1 MCGEGLADSHH
12 DGERRSNMMIRT
24 LWLDGFLSF
33 APGSEPFELKP
44 LNVLIGPN
52 GSGKSN
58 VIEAL
63 GLLAA
68 TPHDLAGAVRRG
80 GGIRNWIWKGKP
92 EASEA
97 VIQVQVPSADG
108 PADGELRYRLGLGS
122 SGDRLEVVSEEITAA
137 GPVGNGDTPFYY
149 LSDRGDATLWPLR
162 DGKRVEDYRVGGEDY
177 GTDQSILSQRR
188 DPHHYP
194 EITWLGRM
202 YSGIRAYTDWTF
214 GSGAPAR
221 IAQSTALPTDILL
234 PDASNLALVLNE
246 IEHAGDHSINNLL
259 KRFFPLFERLSIRIF
274 GGTTNIYLFE
284 TGAKAPIPA
293 IRLSDGTLCFLALL
307 AALYSPSPPSLLCI
321 DEPELGLHPDAV
333 TLLADVLVEASAR
346 MQLIVTTHSASL
358 VSALTAHGD
367 SIVTCERLGGST
379 VLNRVDPEEVANW
392 LADYTLGDLWQMG
405 VLGGNP

>member
-1 MCGEGLADSHH
+1 
-12 DGERRSNMMIRT
+12 MIRS
-24 LWLDGFLSF
+24 LRLDGFLSF
-33 APGSEPFELKP
+33 APGSEPFELRP

-68 TPHDLAGAVRRG
+68 TPNDLAGAVRRG
-80 GGIRNWIWKGKP
+80 GGIRNWVWKGKP
-92 EASEA
+92 AASEA
-97 VIQVQVPSADG
+97 VIEVLVPSADG
-108 PADGELRYRLGLGS
+108 PVDGDLRHRLSLGS
-122 SGDRLEVVSEEITAA
+122 SGDRLEVVNEEIATA
-137 GPVGNGDTPFYY
+137 GSE
-149 LSDRGDATLWPLR
+149 SDREVLHYRSGQGDATFWILR

-177 GTDQSILSQRR
+177 GTDESILSQRR

-194 EITWLGRM
+194 EITWLGRT
-202 YSGIRAYTDWTF
+202 YSRIRTHTDWTF

-246 IEHAGDHSINNLL
+246 IEHAGDHSINDLL
-259 KRFFPLFERLSIRIF
+259 KRFFPLFERLSMRIF
-274 GGTTNIYLFE
+274 GGSTNIYLFE
-284 TGAKAPIPA
+284 TGAKTPIPA

-333 TLLADVLVEASAR
+333 ALLADVLVEASAR

-358 VSALTAHGD
+358 VSALTAHSD

-379 VLNRVDPEEVANW
+379 VLNRVDPEEVASW

-405 VLGGNP
+405 ELGANP

>member
-1 MCGEGLADSHH
+1 
-12 DGERRSNMMIRT
+12 MMIRS
-24 LWLDGFLSF
+24 LRLDGFLSF
-33 APGSEPFELKP
+33 APGSEPFELRP

-63 GLLAA
+63 GLLAT
-68 TPHDLAGAVRRG
+68 TPRDLEGAIRRG

-92 EASEA
+92 AASEA
-97 VIQVQVPSADG
+97 VIEVLVPSSDG
-108 PADGELRYRLGLGS
+108 PVDGELRHRLSLGS
-122 SGDRLEVVSEEITAA
+122 SGDRLEVVNEEIATA
-137 GPVGNGDTPFYY
+137 GSNGDREVRHYR
-149 LSDRGDATLWPLR
+149 SGQGDASFWILR
-162 DGKRVEDYRVGGEDY
+162 DGKRVEDYRVGGHDY
-177 GTDQSILSQRR
+177 ATDQSILSQRR

-194 EITWLGRM
+194 EITWLGRA
-202 YSGIRAYTDWTF
+202 YSGIRTYTDWTF

-246 IEHAGDHSINNLL
+246 IEHAGDHSINDLL

-293 IRLSDGTLCFLALL
+293 VRLSDGTLYFLALL

-333 TLLADVLVEASAR
+333 TLLARVLVEASSR
-346 MQLIVTTHSASL
+346 MQLVVTTHSEAL
-358 VSALTAHGD
+358 VSALSSQPDA
-367 SIVTCERLGGST
+367 VVACERPGTST
-379 VLNRVDPEEVANW
+379 ELCRLDPERLASW
-392 LADYTLGDLWQMG
+392 LADHRLEELWAMD
-405 VLGGNP
+405 VLGANP

>member
-1 MCGEGLADSHH
+1 MTI
-12 DGERRSNMMIRT
+12 RSLR
-24 LWLDGFLSF
+24 LDGFLSF
-33 APGSEPFELKP
+33 APRSEPFELRP

-68 TPHDLAGAVRRG
+68 TPNDLAGAVRRG
-80 GGIRNWIWKGKP
+80 GGIRNWVWKGKP
-92 EASEA
+92 AASEA
-97 VIQVQVPSADG
+97 VIEVLVASADG
-108 PADGELRYRLGLGS
+108 PAAGELRHRLSLGS
-122 SGDRLEVVSEEITAA
+122 SGDRLEVVNEEIATA
-137 GPVGNGDTPFYY
+137 GSDGDRDVLHYR
-149 LSDRGDATLWPLR
+149 SGQGDATFWILR

-194 EITWLGRM
+194 EITWLGRT
-202 YSGIRAYTDWTF
+202 YSGIRTYADWTF

-221 IAQSTALPTDILL
+221 MAQSTVLPTDILL

-246 IEHAGDHSINNLL
+246 IEHAGDHSINDLL
-259 KRFFPLFERLSIRIF
+259 KRFFPLFERLSMRIF
-274 GGTTNIYLFE
+274 GGSTNIYLFE

-293 IRLSDGTLCFLALL
+293 IRLPDGALRFLALL

-333 TLLADVLVEASAR
+333 ALFADVLVEASAR

-379 VLNRVDPEEVANW
+379 VLNRVDPEEVASW

>member
-1 MCGEGLADSHH
+1 
-12 DGERRSNMMIRT
+12 MMIRS
-24 LWLDGFLSF
+24 LRLDGFLSF
-33 APGSEPFELKP
+33 APGSEPFELRP

-68 TPHDLAGAVRRG
+68 TPNDLAGAVRRG

-92 EASEA
+92 AASEA
-97 VIQVQVPSADG
+97 VIEVVVPSADG
-108 PADGELRYRLGLGS
+108 LAGGELRHCLGLGS
-122 SGDRLEVVSEEITAA
+122 SGDRLEVVNEEIATA
-137 GPVGNGDTPFYY
+137 GSDGDREVPHYR
-149 LSDRGDATLWPLR
+149 SGQGDATFWVPM
-162 DGKRVEDYRVGGEDY
+162 DGKRAKDYRVAGEDY
-177 GTDQSILSQRR
+177 ASDQSILSQRR
-188 DPHHYP
+188 GPHYYP
-194 EITWLGRM
+194 EITWLGST
-202 YSGIRAYTDWTF
+202 YSGIRTYTDWTF

-221 IAQSTALPTDILL
+221 MAQSTVLPTDILL

-246 IEHAGDHSINNLL
+246 IEHAREHSINDLL
-259 KRFFPLFERLSIRIF
+259 KRFFPLFERLSMRIF
-274 GGTTNIYLFE
+274 GGSTNIYLFE

-293 IRLSDGTLCFLALL
+293 IRLPDGALRFLALL

-333 TLLADVLVEASAR
+333 ALLADVLVEASAR

-379 VLNRVDPEEVANW
+379 ALKRVDPEELEGW